1 MAAVLQV
8 EFTVDHIG
16 RRVPESKRWI
26 RWVWEEGPSGRKR
39 DLVLTWSVSSGK
51 QDITLDGSPV
61 AFRQQPGRSVVDIRI
76 ERKGPAAEGPALH
89 VVCADVIPNGCSPHS
104 FAQYELLIGD
114 VPFRCHPAHPRGRAV
129 QERYK
134 GGGGH
139 TGMPPASILDILYPG
154 KYDGLGADQAARPPS
169 EASAFDY
176 DAEGGVVHNGGTLA
190 PTSVPTAIDL
200 LDFGT
205 PAPPAQPSYP
215 PQPQTAQPPPQN
227 PQQPQV
233 GFDQFAAAPPQAH
246 AQMQPQQQQQQ
257 QQQQVQSFDPLSGAP
272 AASNPFDIPA
282 GQPQQPLPAVP
293 YVENPFGP

>member
-1 MAAVLQV
+1 M
-8 EFTVDHIG
+8 
-16 RRVPESKRWI
+16 
-26 RWVWEEGPSGRKR
+26 
-39 DLVLTWSVSSGK
+39 
-51 QDITLDGSPV
+51 
-61 AFRQQPGRSVVDIRI
+61 
-76 ERKGPAAEGPALH
+76 
-89 VVCADVIPNGCSPHS
+89 
-104 FAQYELLIGD
+104 
-114 VPFRCHPAHPRGRAV
+114 
-129 QERYK
+129 
-134 GGGGH
+134 
-139 TGMPPASILDILYPG
+139 
-154 KYDGLGADQAARPPS
+154 
-169 EASAFDY
+169 
-176 DAEGGVVHNGGTLA
+176 A